1 MKKNKKYWKKQAKYF
16 ENQYWDAEYAV
27 ALLEEQLRVIR
38 HKGES
43 QAIALEATKRELN
56 YFRQRNIGKKVDVRD
71 VFMPDDYFGQ
81 LDRPARPY
89 TKDVADPRTEY
100 TNPDLTSNHEKNR
113 MMEAD
118 LLIGEALA
126 RINKKQA
133 EEFMKDHNIPVG
145 VDEATKEVIKESA
158 TLPKSPNTTGTSG
171 LGYIYN
177 TTIDFTK
184 PKNKNRWFWNK

>member
-1 MKKNKKYWKKQAKYF
+1 MAATVVAERKIMKKNKKYWKKQAKCF
-16 ENQYWDAEYAV
+16 ENQYWDAEYVV

-38 HKGES
+38 HKSES

-56 YFRQRNIGKKVDVRD
+56 YFRQRNIGKKVDVKD
-71 VFMPDDYFGQ
+71 AFMPDDYFDQ
-81 LDRPARPY
+81 LNSPFHPY
-89 TKDVADPRTEY
+89 TK
-100 TNPDLTSNHEKNR
+100 KN
-113 MMEAD
+113 D
-118 LLIGEALA
+118 
-126 RINKKQA
+126 
-133 EEFMKDHNIPVG
+133 IPVG

-171 LGYIYN
+171 SGYFYN